1 MGITTPFPEPESPEL
16 QRFTV
21 QSPEEVSGLLHA
33 LHRRAVPLNI
43 FAEPGSDFDVAAL
56 LEVDDEG
63 GELRFGGLGRHPV
76 HEWLTDASRL
86 TFTGFVDAVKL
97 QFRASSPRAS
107 APGSRHA
114 FAVPMPT
121 QLLRLQRRGGARIR
135 PRAADGLLCCVGRD
149 SGAGNASALRVLDL
163 SSGGLSL
170 LVDAAGPCPAV
181 GSRLGGCRIQLPGV
195 GSIEADLWVRHAARL
210 PGQETAVCIGCE
222 FDALTPSARALL
234 DAYLRQFAATAGR
247 RPGPVQGDAAREALA
262 RTRWEARDGMRSAGW
277 R

>member
-43 FAEPGSDFDVAAL
+43 FVEPGSDFDVAAL
-56 LEVDDEG
+56 LEVDDRG

-76 HEWLTDASRL
+76 HEWLGDTSRL

-97 QFRASSPRAS
+97 QFRASNARAS

-121 QLLRLQRRGGARIR
+121 QLLRLQRRGGARVR
-135 PRAADGLLCCVGRD
+135 PRVADGLLCCVGPD
-149 SGAGNASALRVLDL
+149 NGGDTASALRVLDL

-170 LVDAAGPCPAV
+170 LDDAAGLRPAV
-181 GSRLGGCRIQLPGV
+181 GSRIGGCRIQLPGI
-195 GSIEADLWVRHAARL
+195 GSIEADLWVRHVARL
-210 PGQETAVCIGCE
+210 PGNETAVSIGCE
-222 FDALTPSARALL
+222 FDALAPSVQALL
-234 DAYLRQFAATAGR
+234 ETYLRQFASTAGL
-247 RPGPVQGDAAREALA
+247 RPGPVQGGPARETFPG
-262 RTRWEARDGMRSAGW
+262 RRRDVKDGMRSA